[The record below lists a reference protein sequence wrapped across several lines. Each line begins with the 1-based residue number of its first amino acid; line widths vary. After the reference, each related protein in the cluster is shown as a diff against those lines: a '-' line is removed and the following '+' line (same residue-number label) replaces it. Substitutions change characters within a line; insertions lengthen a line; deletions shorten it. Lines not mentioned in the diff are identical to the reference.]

1 MPYESSED
9 SSNQPDGPMGSPRPL
24 DPTGLPGPP
33 LDLLWTQVTRSI
45 LDGCSTVR
53 VGSATTKLKSWPH
66 MMNLSIVTT
75 STIKIA
81 DQKISF
87 TTLES
92 LICDQMSQQQS
103 NL

>member
-45 LDGCSTVR
+45 LDGSSAVR
-53 VGSATTKLKSWPH
+53 VRSAITKMKSWPH
-66 MMNLSIVTT
+66 MMNLNIVTT

>member
-1 MPYESSED
+1 MNHQKTHQTNPMAPWD
-9 SSNQPDGPMGSPRPL
+9 PPDIPL
-24 DPTGLPGPP
+24 DPRGLPGPP

-45 LDGCSTVR
+45 LDGSSTVR
-53 VGSATTKLKSWPH
+53 VWSATTKLKSWPH
-66 MMNLSIVTT
+66 MMNLNIVTT

-92 LICDQMSQQQS
+92 LIKCDQMSQQQS